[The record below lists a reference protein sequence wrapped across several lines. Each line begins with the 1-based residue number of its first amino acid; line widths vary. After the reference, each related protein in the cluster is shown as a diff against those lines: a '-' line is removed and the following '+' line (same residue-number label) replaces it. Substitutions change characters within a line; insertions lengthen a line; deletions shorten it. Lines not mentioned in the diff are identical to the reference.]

1 MESLFESHVQDLER
15 ELKRQRTE
23 ARFVNVVQDSFDR
36 QAENDDDV
44 VGRRLVTDVY
54 AGDATLRAL
63 QTLLGRIDANGYE
76 RSAHQVLF
84 HDAFTRCCSRIL
96 YREEWP
102 VFSPQIMKHNKWNR
116 CGSEMLISTPRRF
129 GKTFSIAM
137 YVACI
142 ALATKCEVVVFSPAR
157 RASRKLLE
165 RCVEFVRLLDAGDR
179 IVEYNQEA
187 CRLSNFA
194 GSNSLIRSFPSKVGV
209 RCLFFFCL
217 PEPHRPIFLISAHA
231 CAHFCRSTG
240 HKLQVARKK

>member
-1 MESLFESHVQDLER
+1 MEGLFDSHVQELER
-15 ELKRQRTE
+15 ELKRHCTE
-23 ARFVNVVQDSFDR
+23 ARFVNLVQDTFDR
-36 QAENDDDV
+36 KADKDENV
-44 VGRRLVTDVY
+44 VGRSLPTDVY

-63 QTLLGRIDANGYE
+63 QTLLSRIDANGYE

-102 VFSPQIMKHNKWNR
+102 VFSPQIMQHNKWER

-165 RCVEFVRLLDAGDR
+165 RCVEFVRLLGASDR

-187 CRLSNFA
+187 CRLDNFA
-194 GSNSLIRSFPSKVGV
+194 SSTSLIRSFPSKVGV
-209 RCLFFFCL
+209 RSRRPCAVSRIRSRSACGCPPPTPLAL
-217 PEPHRPIFLISAHA
+217 PASCPKSVP
-231 CAHFCRSTG
+231 
-240 HKLQVARKK
+240 